1 MTRPPTRLLVAV
13 ALPPLALGALGLTH
27 PENLTDSTAQYW
39 RDIHIV
45 LLPLFPLLALAP
57 WLIVRGESRGLGW
70 LAAALGV
77 VYALFYSALDVLAGI
92 GAGALQLDGAAS
104 STGILFREGN
114 GLADYGVYAYLAAT
128 VLAAV
133 VALRRAGLAALLGA
147 VLVVPGAIVFLGSH
161 IYWPDGVLT
170 MLALAVGWTAL
181 AVAVTRERDLT

>member
-1 MTRPPTRLLVAV
+1 MTRPPTRLLAAV
-13 ALPPLALGALGLTH
+13 ALPPLVLGALGLTH
-27 PENLTDSTAQYW
+27 PEDLTDSTAQYW

-114 GLADYGVYAYLAAT
+114 ALADFGVYAYLAAT

-133 VALRRAGLAALLGA
+133 VALRVAGLAALLGA
-147 VLVVPGAIVFLGSH
+147 VLIVPGAVVFLGSH

-181 AVAVTRERDLT
+181 AVAVTRERPLT